1 MAKYKVAER
10 FVSINGES
18 VKAGELAVFIRFT
31 GLLFLSVCR
40 AVT

>member
-18 VKAGELAVFIRFT
+18 VKAGELVQCLS
-31 GLLFLSVCR
+31 GLPD
-40 AVT
+40 AI